1 MPVELRKRKAP
12 APPPEPPAKKATKAT
27 KVKAAVTAKAKE
39 VKEAVPK
46 PRGRPA
52 KQALAPTTEADDDGD
67 DGASDELE
75 VGKTIS
81 LDGFGGEIQKN
92 DGTTTTLKAL
102 VEESKAGVVIFTYP
116 KASTPGC
123 TKQACLFRDSYN
135 PLTSSGL
142 AIYGLSPDSP
152 KANTTFQTKQK
163 LPYPLLCDPKC
174 TLLAAINLKKAVG
187 KATRGVFVVDKSG
200 KILAAQPGSPDGTV
214 AVVKKIV
221 EAMPAGEEAE
231 KVEVEAEE
239 PAKGEEEKKD
249 KGEEAKEEEE
259 KDEKV
264 SEEKEKAEVN
274 GEANGEKEDGEK
286 KDVEMKD
293 ALATNGEVTNGE
305 AKKGEE
311 KKE

>member
-12 APPPEPPAKKATKAT
+12 APPPEPPAKKPTKAKT
-27 KVKAAVTAKAKE
+27 AAAAKTKE
-39 VKEAVPK
+39 VKEAAPK

-52 KQALAPTTEADDDGD
+52 KQAPSPAAEEDADE
-67 DGASDELE
+67 GASDELE

-81 LDGFGGEIQKN
+81 LDRFGGEIQKN
-92 DGTTTTLKAL
+92 DGTTTTLKTL

-123 TKQACLFRDSYN
+123 TKQACLFRDSYT
-135 PLTSSGL
+135 PFTSSGL

-152 KANTTFQTKQK
+152 KANTTFQTKQN

-174 TLLAAINLKKAVG
+174 TLLAAIDLKKAAG

-200 KILAAQPGSPDGTV
+200 KVLAAQPGSPDGTL

-221 EAMPAGEEAE
+221 ESLGAGEQAE
-231 KVEVEAEE
+231 K
-239 PAKGEEEKKD
+239 
-249 KGEEAKEEEE
+249 AKEGEE

-264 SEEKEKAEVN
+264 AEEKEKAEANGKVN
-274 GEANGEKEDGEK
+274 GEEKKEEEGEK

-293 ALATNGEVTNGE
+293 APVTNGEVKEGE
-305 AKKGEE
+305 EKVNGEE